1 MLFEAAPVRFHAY
14 SYLGQY
20 GVQSWLIKPRITQI
34 LSFSQWP
41 QRPQS
46 RRHCQC
52 PLSTQSGHK
61 PLLCPCPLVSRI
73 HRLPDG
79 KFSKCTALRTENF
92 PVQCPPPP
100 RCNALDRAA
109 KAPCQNDRVS
119 DSLETLGRRAT
130 AAHDCSK
137 RSFAQGQF
145 THECTQA
152 LCIGQVTIPDR
163 LRV

>member
-79 KFSKCTALRTENF
+79 KFSKCTALRRGSF
-92 PVQCPPPP
+92 GDAAASPSRYSA
-100 RCNALDRAA
+100 RCTATFSKGTALRTQKFSHAV
-109 KAPCQNDRVS
+109 PS
-119 DSLETLGRRAT
+119 PAT
-130 AAHDCSK
+130 AIVALSK
-137 RSFAQGQF
+137 RTPRG
-145 THECTQA
+145 TPVC
-152 LCIGQVTIPDR
+152 
-163 LRV
+163 